1 AVRAPTHFF
10 PGMSVCPAREPGVR
24 PRAILNF
31 EPVQPL
37 VMRVLIVEDDNAL
50 ADGLIRTLRQ
60 SGYAV
65 DHAESGELALR
76 ACGEEHYDLVA
87 LDVGLPGIDEVEVLR
102 QLRGDNHSGSILS
115 LTAHDAEAEHAHRHH
130 HAAAD
135 YVAKAF

>member
-1 AVRAPTHFF
+1 MRSRFPPLWRGGAARAPTHFF
-10 PGMSVCPAREPGVR
+10 PEMSVCPAQEPGAR

-76 ACGEEHYDLVA
+76 ACAEEHYDLV
-87 LDVGLPGIDEVEVLR
+87 VVVVQIPGIERFDGCEQV
-102 QLRGDNHSGSILS
+102 Q
-115 LTAHDAEAEHAHRHH
+115 HDHLCRL
-130 HAAAD
+130 
-135 YVAKAF
+135 